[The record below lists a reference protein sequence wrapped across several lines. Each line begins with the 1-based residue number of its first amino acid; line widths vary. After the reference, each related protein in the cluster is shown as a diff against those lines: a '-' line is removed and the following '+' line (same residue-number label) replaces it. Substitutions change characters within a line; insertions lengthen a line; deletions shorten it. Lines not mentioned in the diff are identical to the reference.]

1 MYGRNGQ
8 SICLLSPF
16 FCPSSKIAQ
25 PKYAKGASE
34 RARSASVYGI
44 PRRTRL
50 STETALRGTTEWIFK
65 KRGYEG
71 DDFLF
76 RTVIKISKIQFSQF
90 LHTSASKFSHG
101 RLPNHSLLPAKFEFL
116 FYIVLLRSKI
126 LVLFSWDFQAGN
138 SKF

>member
-44 PRRTRL
+44 WFFPDNTYL
-50 STETALRGTTEWIFK
+50 LGHEMPILGQ
-65 KRGYEG
+65 G
-71 DDFLF
+71 
-76 RTVIKISKIQFSQF
+76 
-90 LHTSASKFSHG
+90 
-101 RLPNHSLLPAKFEFL
+101 LPSLVVE
-116 FYIVLLRSKI
+116 
-126 LVLFSWDFQAGN
+126 DC
-138 SKF
+138 